1 MKEIRL
7 TKQQQ
12 IYLVSELKDVVDNY
26 DAYNLDTP
34 NDYDAVL
41 SILTEMFNDDWRT
54 HYSESII
61 DHFLAS
67 YFANYLTK

>member
-1 MKEIRL
+1 MKEAKLNI
-7 TKQQQ
+7 QQQ
-12 IYLVSELKDVVDNY
+12 LYLILELKDVVDNY
-26 DAYNLDTP
+26 NAYNLDTP

-41 SILTEMFNDDWRT
+41 TILTEMFNDDWRT

-67 YFANYLTK
+67 YFAIYLNE